1 MRSLRILNMCS
12 VSFDILFLIFRIIFF
27 INSKVSTWVN
37 GEKVTK
43 YSDHLYLHFK
53 GQLSKIEEVDLRSNP
68 VEGSKSTVDDSNMMT
83 PTVLMVVIAAGIV
96 LVGAAT
102 AAAVITWIRKR

>member
-1 MRSLRILNMCS
+1 M
-12 VSFDILFLIFRIIFF
+12 
-27 INSKVSTWVN
+27 
-37 GEKVTK
+37 TK

>member
-1 MRSLRILNMCS
+1 M
-12 VSFDILFLIFRIIFF
+12 
-27 INSKVSTWVN
+27 N

>member
-1 MRSLRILNMCS
+1 M
-12 VSFDILFLIFRIIFF
+12 
-27 INSKVSTWVN
+27 N

-68 VEGSKSTVDDSNMMT
+68 VEGSKSTVDDTSFMT

-96 LVGAAT
+96 VVGAAT

>member
-1 MRSLRILNMCS
+1 M
-12 VSFDILFLIFRIIFF
+12 
-27 INSKVSTWVN
+27 N

-53 GQLSKIEEVDLRSNP
+53 GQLSKIEEIDLRSNQGP
-68 VEGSKSTVDDSNMMT
+68 IEGSKSTVDDTSMMT
-83 PTVLMVVIAAGIV
+83 PTILMVVIAAGIV
-96 LVGAAT
+96 VVGAAT

>member
-1 MRSLRILNMCS
+1 M
-12 VSFDILFLIFRIIFF
+12 
-27 INSKVSTWVN
+27 N

-96 LVGAAT
+96 VVGAAT

>member
-1 MRSLRILNMCS
+1 MVKNSQHMLRQLI
-12 VSFDILFLIFRIIFF
+12 FDISNYFF

-53 GQLSKIEEVDLRSNP
+53 GQLSKIEEIDLRSNQGP
-68 VEGSKSTVDDSNMMT
+68 IEGSKSTVDDTSMMT

-96 LVGAAT
+96 VVGAAT